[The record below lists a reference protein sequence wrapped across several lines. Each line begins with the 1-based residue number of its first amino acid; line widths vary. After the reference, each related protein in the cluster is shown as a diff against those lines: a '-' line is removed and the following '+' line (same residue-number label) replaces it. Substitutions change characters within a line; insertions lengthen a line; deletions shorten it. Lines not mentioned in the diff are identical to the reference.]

1 MTTPPLPQWRDS
13 APDAVFTAPAD
24 CSRLA
29 DRFARRIRIR
39 NGIEYAAG
47 ALVIALFG
55 SSSIGAA
62 VKGEWLIA
70 LSLALVVGGALVI
83 LRNLH
88 RRASNVE
95 RLPEEPCLAHMRRQY
110 ARQYEA
116 LRAVPAW
123 YIGPLIPGCVLLYV
137 AVAAGV
143 AEVAGW
149 RAALSG
155 IVQPVAITFGV
166 FGAVALL
173 NWWAA
178 QRIRREIK
186 RLDALAAT
194 SIPA

>member
-29 DRFARRIRIR
+29 DRFSRRIRIR

-47 ALVIALFG
+47 VLVIALFG

-83 LRNLH
+83 LRNLY

-123 YIGPLIPGCVLLYV
+123 YIGPLLPGCALLYV

-149 RAALSG
+149 RTALSG
-155 IVQPVAITFGV
+155 IVVPAAITFGIL
-166 FGAVALL
+166 AAIALL
-173 NWWAA
+173 NLVAA
-178 QRIRREIK
+178 RGLK
-186 RLDALAAT
+186 RKLDALNALA
-194 SIPA
+194 